1 MPNDTWM
8 PLELSP
14 LRGRSWHWMSFGKG
28 MAKPRGGARAMACGG
43 MVHGAGVATSYP
55 VESIVALKGMTQS
68 GERGLICTMCW
79 LDNGEVTWITSH

>member
-14 LRGRSWHWMSFGKG
+14 LRGRSWHWMSFGNKD
-28 MAKPRGGARAMACGG
+28 MAKLRGTRAMACGG

-55 VESIVALKGMTQS
+55 VESIVAL
-68 GERGLICTMCW
+68 
-79 LDNGEVTWITSH
+79 